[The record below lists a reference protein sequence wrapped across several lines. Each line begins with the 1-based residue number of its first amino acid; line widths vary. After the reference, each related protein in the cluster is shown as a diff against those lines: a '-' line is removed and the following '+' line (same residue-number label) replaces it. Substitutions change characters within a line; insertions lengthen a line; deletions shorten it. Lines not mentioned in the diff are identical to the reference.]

1 MSGSER
7 GEAGWPWPPELDGP
21 LAAPDHHRVIFEN
34 EQVRMLETT
43 IRAGDVA
50 PLHTHQRETVLY
62 VLSGS
67 HFIRRDETGAIVLD
81 THAVTPPFEMP
92 RALWSPSIP
101 ATPWRTRGT
110 TISSWSAW
118 SSSAVTPTHTE

>member
-1 MSGSER
+1 MRASEP

-21 LAAPDHHRVIFEN
+21 IAAPDHHRVIFEN

-81 THAVTPPFEMP
+81 TRSVVPPFEMP

-101 ATPWRTRGT
+101 AHTLENTGDDDLVLVGVELKRGDPD
-110 TISSWSAW
+110 A
-118 SSSAVTPTHTE
+118 H